1 MTQPTP
7 HLENPSSTNSK
18 IASNNAATNKEE
30 HSFSLD
36 DKYTVENGLVI
47 MSGIQALVRLSFDQH
62 KADKRAGLNT
72 ATLISGYRGSPVG
85 NVDSMLERNQQLL
98 KDHQVTFMPGV
109 NEDLAATSIFGSQM
123 SHLFPNP
130 KYDGVLGMWYGKG
143 PGVDRSGDIFKH
155 AQNAGIGK
163 NGGVL
168 AIAGDDPSCKSSTV
182 PHGSELALFDANMP
196 ILYPGNVEEVLWL
209 GRYGFELSRFSGLW
223 TALKFVTDVAD
234 AYSTAI
240 VRDDWNIIKPDF
252 SFDGKPWQATLNPY
266 LLAPISIE
274 QEREIFEGRL
284 EAAKHFS
291 EANQLNRIV
300 VNPNQAR
307 LGIVAAGKT
316 YFDLRQALYSLGL
329 DDSELERLG
338 IRILKVNMPF
348 PLAEGVI
355 QEFAQGLEEILVIE
369 EKRAFIELLIRDCL
383 YNNVIHPK
391 VMGKKDEQGNFL
403 VKADGELDADIILK
417 ILHKRLKGIIPDSQ
431 IEQSQRKFEVNT
443 GGPILLNMAE
453 SARTPYFCSGCP
465 HNRSTTVPEGA
476 VVGGGIGCHSMTLFM
491 DRNVT
496 GLTQMG
502 GEGAQWAGASYFSG
516 TDHIFQN
523 IGDGTLFHSGSM
535 AIRQAIASDA
545 NITYKLLYNHAV
557 AMTGGQQPESSMGV
571 PAITKAL
578 KAEGLTRIVVVTD
591 ELNDYNKSDLA
602 EGTEIWTRD
611 NYEEVQISLS
621 QTKGVSLLIYDQ
633 GCAANLRRLR
643 KRKQAPEPEL
653 RVLINEAVCEG
664 CGDCGEKSNCLSVLP
679 VETEFGRKTQIH
691 QSSCNKDYSCLEGD
705 CPAFLTIIP
714 DEVSLALKKEQ
725 KKTEVIINHEQAEP
739 VYKVPNEA
747 QLYIMGI
754 GGTGVVTVN
763 QIFATAA
770 VIEGKYIHCLDQTG
784 LSQKGGPVVSH
795 IKIFVTPPDISNK
808 ISSKEADA
816 YIALDILGAN
826 SDKNLKHA
834 DKSKT
839 IAVVSSSKVPTGHS
853 VADTSIHHPDV
864 DILVD
869 RIEAHTKAEDNI
881 YLNGTNL
888 AENLFG
894 SHMPSNL
901 IVMGAA
907 YQNGLI
913 PISAT
918 SIEAAIELNGVAV
931 EANKQAFRVGRQI
944 VIDPSWQFES
954 QEKRKGALSIL
965 PQISGEARAII
976 DTLTP
981 SAELRRLLE
990 IRVPELIAYQNL
1002 NYAKKYSKIIAE
1014 VLQKEQAATGNT
1026 TLTETVARYL
1036 FKLMTYKDEYEVARL
1051 HMRSEFQDL
1060 IPQEFG
1066 DNATFKYQLHPPILK
1081 KLGRKKKIGIGKS
1094 NHWLFTSLKK
1104 FKWLRNTPLDIFGY
1118 DRIRKIERALIKEY
1132 TQDILQIANDLSV
1145 ANHSEALRFA
1155 ALPDMIRGYEDVKL
1169 KNVERYKEARE
1180 AWLGNNGG
1188 SENSGVARA
1197 A

>member
-1 MTQPTP
+1 MTQIAQNLEKGTLKTTP
-7 HLENPSSTNSK
+7 N
-18 IASNNAATNKEE
+18 
-30 HSFSLD
+30 SFSLD
-36 DKYTVENGLVI
+36 DKYTVENGLVL
-47 MSGIQALVRLSFDQH
+47 MSGIQALVRLPLDQH

-72 ATLISGYRGSPVG
+72 ATLVSGYRGSPVG
-85 NVDSMLERNQQLL
+85 NVDSMLERSQHLL
-98 KDHQVTFMPGV
+98 QEHQVTFVPGV
-109 NEDLAATSIFGSQM
+109 NEDLAATAIFGAQM
-123 SHLFPNP
+123 SHLFPKP

-155 AQNAGIGK
+155 AQNSGIGP

-209 GRYGFELSRFSGLW
+209 GRYGFELSRYSGLW

-240 VRDDWNIIKPDF
+240 VRDDWQIIKPDF

-266 LLAPISIE
+266 LLAPVSIQ

-284 EAAKHFS
+284 EAAKRFS

-300 VNPNQAR
+300 VNPSQAR

-316 YFDLRQALYSLGL
+316 YFDLRQALYALDL
-329 DDSELERLG
+329 DDDALENLG

-348 PLAEGVI
+348 PLADGVI
-355 QEFAQGLEEILVIE
+355 QDFAKGLEEILVIE
-369 EKRAFIELLIRDCL
+369 EKREFIELLIRNCL
-383 YNNVIHPK
+383 YNHSERPRII
-391 VMGKKDEQGNFL
+391 GKKDEHGHFL
-403 VKADGELDADIILK
+403 VKADGELDADEILK
-417 ILHKRLKGIIPDSQ
+417 VLHKRLKGIIQDSRL
-431 IEQSQRKFEVNT
+431 EVSQHKLEANT
-443 GGPILLNMAE
+443 DGPILLNMAE

-476 VVGGGIGCHSMTLFM
+476 VVGGGIGCHSMTMFM

-557 AMTGGQQPESSMGV
+557 AMTGGQQPESGMGV
-571 PAITKAL
+571 AAITKAL
-578 KAEGLTRIVVVTD
+578 KAEGVTRIVVVTD
-591 ELNDYNKSDLA
+591 ELTDYNKSDLA

-611 NYEEVQISLS
+611 RYEEVQISLS

-643 KRKQAPEPEL
+643 KRQQAPDPKL

-664 CGDCGEKSNCLSVLP
+664 CGDCGEKSNCMSVLP

-714 DEVSLALKKEQ
+714 DETDLAKRKAA
-725 KKTEVIINHEQAEP
+725 KTSELIIDFAQEEP
-739 VYKVPNEA
+739 VYKVPEEA

-770 VIEGKYIHCLDQTG
+770 VLDGKYIHCLDQTG

-795 IKIFVTPPDISNK
+795 IKLFNAPPDSSNK
-808 ISSKEADA
+808 IGTKNADA

-826 SDKNLKHA
+826 TEKNLKHA
-834 DKSKT
+834 NKEST

-853 VADTSIHHPDV
+853 VANTAIRHPD
-864 DILVD
+864 ISLLVE
-869 RIEAHTKAEDNI
+869 RIEAHTKAEDNV
-881 YLNGTNL
+881 YLNAINL

-913 PISAT
+913 PVSAS
-918 SIEAAIELNGVAV
+918 SIESAIELNGVAV
-931 EANKQAFRVGRQI
+931 QANKQAFRVGRQI
-944 VIDPSWQFES
+944 VLDPSWQHAS
-954 QEKRKGALSIL
+954 QEERKGALSIL
-965 PQISGEARAII
+965 PELNTNAQQLINSLRASG
-976 DTLTP
+976 
-981 SAELRRLLE
+981 ELRRLLE
-990 IRVPELIAYQNL
+990 IRIPELIDYQNVS
-1002 NYAKKYSKIIAE
+1002 YAKRYIETLTK
-1014 VLQKEQAATGNT
+1014 VLQKEQH
-1026 TLTETVARYL
+1026 TLVGSTRFTEAVARYL

-1051 HMRSEFQDL
+1051 HLRPEFQTL

-1066 DNATFKYQLHPPILK
+1066 ENASFKYQLHPPMLK
-1081 KLGRKKKIGIGKS
+1081 KLGLKKKIGLGKS
-1094 NHWLFTSLKK
+1094 NHWLFSILKQL
-1104 FKWLRNTPLDIFGY
+1104 KWTRNTPLDIFGY
-1118 DRIRKIERALIKEY
+1118 DRIRKIERSLIKEY
-1132 TQDILQIANDLSV
+1132 TKDILHLADNLNASNLQDAVN
-1145 ANHSEALRFA
+1145 FA
-1155 ALPDMIRGYEDVKL
+1155 ELPDMIRGYEDVKL
-1169 KNVERYKEARE
+1169 QNVEKYKEARE
-1180 AWLGNNGG
+1180 AWF
-1188 SENSGVARA
+1188 EGVGWARA